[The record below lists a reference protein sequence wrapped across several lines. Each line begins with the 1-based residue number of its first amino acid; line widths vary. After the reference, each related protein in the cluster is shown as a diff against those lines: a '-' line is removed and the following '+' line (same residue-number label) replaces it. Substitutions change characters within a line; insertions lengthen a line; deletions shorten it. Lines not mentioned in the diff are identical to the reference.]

1 MSYDVKIYLAMLAIF
16 SCVYSVGDFRRLF
29 QGQTGAIG
37 ALHTWLFG
45 GKKEALCASSGC
57 VILTE
62 APALQSVKT
71 AGCVREC
78 YEWPVGK
85 ALAHNGVYVANKA

>member
-1 MSYDVKIYLAMLAIF
+1 MAF
-16 SCVYSVGDFRRLF
+16 WRLK
-29 QGQTGAIG
+29 
-37 ALHTWLFG
+37 G
-45 GKKEALCASSGC
+45 GIVCKLGC

>member
-16 SCVYSVGDFRRLF
+16 SCVYSLGDFLRLF

-45 GKKEALCASSGC
+45 G
-57 VILTE
+57 
-62 APALQSVKT
+62 
-71 AGCVREC
+71 
-78 YEWPVGK
+78 
-85 ALAHNGVYVANKA
+85 